1 MAIGSRVIRSAKPA
15 LPAAHP
21 VIPTI
26 RRAGSPFT
34 PPDGIL
40 HGMMSDESNSVTAP
54 TATLTAL
61 VADDEA
67 IARDGL
73 GHILAA
79 LDGIEVLPG
88 ARNGREAIKMIRA
101 HRPDV
106 VFLDV
111 EMPDVNG
118 IDVVRTL
125 QEEATP
131 DELPIFVFV
140 TAYSSYAIE
149 AFNLAA
155 SDYLVKPFTDARIAR
170 CMDRVRRLH
179 ARIRAERLS
188 QAVLSL
194 ARNDFAAPAPAAT
207 SRAYVQRILI
217 PHGVRTIIVPVNTV
231 EWIGADND
239 YIVVHSQG
247 KAHLLRGTLGAIEQ
261 DLDPNNFARAHRSI
275 LVNVDQIAELRRER
289 DGSAAMVLRDGTR
302 LPVGRRRYDEIRV
315 RLASHAVP
323 GVGTDH

>member
-1 MAIGSRVIRSAKPA
+1 MISEEPNPA
-15 LPAAHP
+15 
-21 VIPTI
+21 
-26 RRAGSPFT
+26 S
-34 PPDGIL
+34 
-40 HGMMSDESNSVTAP
+40 AP

-79 LDGIEVLPG
+79 LDGVEVLPG
-88 ARNGREAIKMIRA
+88 ARNGRDAIRA
-101 HRPDV
+101 IRTRRPDV

-125 QEEATP
+125 QEDVTP

-140 TAYSSYAIE
+140 TAYSTYAIE

-170 CMDRVRRLH
+170 CVDRVRRLH

-194 ARNDFAAPAPAAT
+194 AQSDLVAPFAPATAPK
-207 SRAYVQRILI
+207 AYVQRILI
-217 PHGVRTIIVPVNTV
+217 PHGVRTIVVPVNTI

-239 YIVVHSQG
+239 YVVVHSQG
-247 KAHLLRGTLGAIEQ
+247 KAHLLRGTLGSIEQ
-261 DLDPNNFARAHRSI
+261 DLDPGCFARAHRSI
-275 LVNVDQIAELRRER
+275 LVNVDQITELRRER
-289 DGSAAMVLRDGTR
+289 DGSAGMVLRDGTR

-315 RLASHAVP
+315 RLASHTVP
-323 GVGTDH
+323 GVGSDH

>member
-1 MAIGSRVIRSAKPA
+1 MI
-15 LPAAHP
+15 
-21 VIPTI
+21 
-26 RRAGSPFT
+26 
-34 PPDGIL
+34 
-40 HGMMSDESNSVTAP
+40 SDESKPNAAP
-54 TATLTAL
+54 SATPAVHATPAVLTAL
-61 VADDEA
+61 VVDDEA

-79 LDGIEVLPG
+79 LDGVEVFPG
-88 ARNGREAIKMIRA
+88 ARNGREAIRTIRA
-101 HRPDV
+101 RRPDV

-125 QEEATP
+125 QEEATQ

-140 TAYSSYAIE
+140 TAYSTYAIE

-179 ARIRAERLS
+179 ARIGAERLS
-188 QAVLSL
+188 RAVLSL
-194 ARNDFAAPAPAAT
+194 ARNDFAAPLAPAIMPK
-207 SRAYVQRILI
+207 AYVQRILI
-217 PHGVRTIIVPVNTV
+217 PHGVRTIIVPVNTI

-239 YIVVHSQG
+239 YIVVHTQG

-261 DLDPNNFARAHRSI
+261 DLDPNCFARAHRSI

-323 GVGTDH
+323 GVGSDH

>member
-1 MAIGSRVIRSAKPA
+1 MTTVRRTGS
-15 LPAAHP
+15 LN
-21 VIPTI
+21 
-26 RRAGSPFT
+26 T
-34 PPDGIL
+34 PSDGIL
-40 HGMMSDESNSVTAP
+40 NGMTPEETPPVVPSS
-54 TATLTAL
+54 ATLTAL
-61 VADDEA
+61 VVDDEA

-79 LDGIEVLPG
+79 LGGIEILPG
-88 ARNGREAIKMIRA
+88 ARNGRDAIRTIRA
-101 HRPDV
+101 RRPDV

-125 QEEATP
+125 QQDLSP

-140 TAYSSYAIE
+140 TAYSAYAIE

-179 ARIRAERLS
+179 ARIRAEQLS

-194 ARNDFAAPAPAAT
+194 ARSDFVSTVAPAVTP
-207 SRAYVQRILI
+207 RAYVQRMLI
-217 PHGVRTIIVPVNTV
+217 PHGVRTIVVPVNTID
-231 EWIGADND
+231 WIGADND
-239 YIVVHSQG
+239 YIVVHTQG
-247 KAHLLRGTLGAIEQ
+247 KAHLLRGTLGALEQ
-261 DLDPNNFARAHRSI
+261 DLDPACFVRAHRSI
-275 LVNVDQIAELRRER
+275 LVNLDQIAELRRDR
-289 DGSAAMVLRDGTR
+289 DGSAAMVLRDGTK

-315 RLASHAVP
+315 QLASRTASI
-323 GVGTDH
+323 VGSEH

>member
-1 MAIGSRVIRSAKPA
+1 MI
-15 LPAAHP
+15 
-21 VIPTI
+21 
-26 RRAGSPFT
+26 
-34 PPDGIL
+34 
-40 HGMMSDESNSVTAP
+40 SDEPNLVEAP
-54 TATLTAL
+54 TATLTLTAL

-79 LDGIEVLPG
+79 LDGVEVLPG
-88 ARNGREAIKMIRA
+88 ARNGRDAIRA
-101 HRPDV
+101 IRTRRPDV

-125 QEEATP
+125 QEEVSP

-140 TAYSSYAIE
+140 TAYSTYAIE
-149 AFNLAA
+149 AFNLDA

-194 ARNDFAAPAPAAT
+194 ARNDFAAPLAPATAPKT
-207 SRAYVQRILI
+207 YVQRVLI
-217 PHGVRTIIVPVNTV
+217 PHGVRTIIVPVNTI

-261 DLDPNNFARAHRSI
+261 DLDPSCFARAHRSI
-275 LVNVDQIAELRRER
+275 LVNVDQITELRRER
-289 DGSAAMVLRDGTR
+289 DGSAGMVLRDGTR

-315 RLASHAVP
+315 RLASHTVP
-323 GVGTDH
+323 GVGSDH

>member
-1 MAIGSRVIRSAKPA
+1 MS
-15 LPAAHP
+15 
-21 VIPTI
+21 
-26 RRAGSPFT
+26 
-34 PPDGIL
+34 
-40 HGMMSDESNSVTAP
+40 SDESTSVATP

-61 VADDEA
+61 VADDET

-79 LDGIEVLPG
+79 LDGIVVLPG

-101 HRPDV
+101 RRPDV

-140 TAYSSYAIE
+140 TAYSTYAIE

-194 ARNDFAAPAPAAT
+194 ARNDFVAPPASAST
-207 SRAYVQRILI
+207 ARAYVHRILI
-217 PHGVRTIIVPVNTV
+217 PHGVRTIVVPVNTI

-239 YIVVHSQG
+239 YVVVHAQG

-261 DLDPNNFARAHRSI
+261 DLDPNSFARAHRSI

-323 GVGTDH
+323 GVGSDH

>member
-1 MAIGSRVIRSAKPA
+1 VPTV
-15 LPAAHP
+15 HP
-21 VIPTI
+21 PELTV
-26 RRAGSPFT
+26 RRGESPFA
-34 PPDGIL
+34 PSDGIL
-40 HGMMSDESNSVTAP
+40 HDMTTESNSVATP

-61 VADDEA
+61 VVDDEA

-73 GHILAA
+73 GHILSA

-101 HRPDV
+101 RRPDV

-125 QEEATP
+125 QDEATS

-140 TAYSSYAIE
+140 TAYSTYAIE

-179 ARIRAERLS
+179 VRIRAERLS
-188 QAVLSL
+188 QAVLSM
-194 ARNDFAAPAPAAT
+194 ARNDFAAPHAPATAPK
-207 SRAYVQRILI
+207 AYIQRMLI
-217 PHGVRTIIVPVNTV
+217 PHGVRTIVVPVNTI

-247 KAHLLRGTLGAIEQ
+247 KAHLLRGTLGAVEQ

-275 LVNVDQIAELRRER
+275 LVNVEQIAELRRER

-315 RLASHAVP
+315 RLGSRSVS
-323 GVGTDH
+323 GIGSDH